1 MESIS
6 RRLVG
11 LTRTLHIYLTML
23 GCFLLFFFS
32 LTGFMLNHSEWFGL
46 EEVRTSKTSG
56 RLSFGILNP
65 VDKLAVVES
74 LRSDYGIQGA
84 LDSFETD
91 GDECRLVFKRPGSRW
106 EAIVQRNTGHV
117 AVTTE
122 CRGVAALLTDLHKGA
137 SSGSSWRF
145 VIDATSGFLFL
156 ASLSGLVLWISL
168 PRRRRIGVGALIAG
182 VALSLV
188 VYWCCVP

>member
-1 MESIS
+1 MP

-56 RLSFGILNP
+56 RMPREILNP
-65 VDKLAVVES
+65 VDKLAVVEN

-84 LDSFETD
+84 LDSFESE
-91 GDECRLVFKRPGSRW
+91 GDECRLVFKRPGSRS
-106 EAIVQRNTGHV
+106 EALLERHTGQ
-117 AVTTE
+117 VTVSTE
-122 CRGVAALLTDLHKGA
+122 CRGMTALLTDLHKGA
-137 SSGSSWRF
+137 SSGSSWRL
-145 VIDATSGFLFL
+145 VIDATSVFLFL
-156 ASLSGLVLWISL
+156 ASLSGLILWISL
-168 PRRRRIGVGALIAG
+168 PRRRRIGVSALIAG
-182 VALSLV
+182 VTLSLV
-188 VYWCCVP
+188 VYWWCVP